1 MKFKNQL
8 NIAIMGDRLLGW
20 NGGVDFLHQLLIGLI
35 SANNSARINIYLIFR
50 NKKKI
55 IFFSKIILLFKLKKI
70 CSKEHQKELQNLMV
84 FEKK

>member
-1 MKFKNQL
+1 
-8 NIAIMGDRLLGW
+8 MGDRLMGW

-55 IFFSKIILLFKLKKI
+55 IFFSKIIPHYL
-70 CSKEHQKELQNLMV
+70 N
-84 FEKK
+84 